1 MISSLLLNLPYVA
14 VVALIVLGLLAM
26 LFKRNLIKVL
36 LGLSITESAVN
47 LFLVATGYRQD
58 SVAPIFTNVPD
69 GPMALPTVQALT
81 LTSIDMVKAVS
92 WRLEFLGLIN
102 CRPSASMRVPGSAR
116 QISPRPCVAMKLI
129 ASGVAICAGMTRSPS
144 FSRSS

>member
-36 LGLSITESAVN
+36 LGLSITESADN

-81 LTSIDMVKAVS
+81 LTSIV
-92 WRLEFLGLIN
+92 I
-102 CRPSASMRVPGSAR
+102 
-116 QISPRPCVAMKLI
+116 
-129 ASGVAICAGMTRSPS
+129 GVATSAMMLS
-144 FSRSS
+144 FAMVLYKKYGTTDIQKIQKLKG